1 MWLISIGL
9 LSTDLGSSLIFGRTV
24 FAIALG
30 MAYFLCLFVISFSSD
45 DNLEKN
51 RTIKGVLLIGFIVN
65 LILIFSPL
73 VIFSL
78 KPNITQFELPLP
90 SFNYGIYL
98 YAFYLVF
105 ALILIIKTLITT
117 SKKSDNNKI
126 RKQAKYIGVAL
137 MLFAIFSIMGNL
149 ALPLITGDVKTAQY
163 APFAVL
169 LMNTIITYTVIRH
182 KFLDIKPVIVRSLAY
197 IISLISIATI
207 YVLLL
212 LIIGRILLDL
222 NLSSVQIT
230 LLGLVGLFIAFSFQY
245 IKSFFDK
252 IALQFFYDDIYNPQ
266 EIINAINNI
275 LVNTQD
281 IEKILTDS
289 AKLITNQLKISY
301 LDYYID
307 KHAII
312 NFHTVGQNK
321 AIFVTKDWDD
331 IYSYLEKQKNIKIAT
346 ANNTVLPK
354 SLSLKMS
361 HINSECIVKML
372 VSDELV
378 GYVVVGPKLNGS
390 SYTAQDY
397 KLFKILS
404 DSVAIAVQN
413 ALRLKEIEQF
423 ANTLQEKIND
433 ATTELQITNEK
444 LRSLDEAKD
453 EFISMASHQLRT
465 PLTSIKG
472 YISMMLDGD
481 VGTMTKQQKDFLNQ
495 AFMSSQK
502 MVYLISDLLNVSRL
516 KTGKFFIDRSDVYLP
531 RLINDELAQ
540 LKIAA
545 KDREINLR
553 FKKPDEFP
561 VLKLDETKTMQ
572 VIMNFIDNAIYYSKK
587 GDDIIIELKTD
598 DNYAIFTVSD
608 TGIGVP
614 KKEQHNLFTKFYRA
628 ENAKKARPDGTGLGL
643 FMAKK
648 VIVAQG
654 GTLIFKS
661 IEGKGSTFGFKF
673 PV

>member
-1 MWLISIGL
+1 
-9 LSTDLGSSLIFGRTV
+9 
-24 FAIALG
+24 
-30 MAYFLCLFVISFSSD
+30 
-45 DNLEKN
+45 
-51 RTIKGVLLIGFIVN
+51 
-65 LILIFSPL
+65 
-73 VIFSL
+73 
-78 KPNITQFELPLP
+78 
-90 SFNYGIYL
+90 
-98 YAFYLVF
+98 
-105 ALILIIKTLITT
+105 
-117 SKKSDNNKI
+117 
-126 RKQAKYIGVAL
+126 
-137 MLFAIFSIMGNL
+137 
-149 ALPLITGDVKTAQY
+149 
-163 APFAVL
+163 
-169 LMNTIITYTVIRH
+169 
-182 KFLDIKPVIVRSLAY
+182 
-197 IISLISIATI
+197 
-207 YVLLL
+207 
-212 LIIGRILLDL
+212 
-222 NLSSVQIT
+222 
-230 LLGLVGLFIAFSFQY
+230 
-245 IKSFFDK
+245 
-252 IALQFFYDDIYNPQ
+252 
-266 EIINAINNI
+266 
-275 LVNTQD
+275 
-281 IEKILTDS
+281 
-289 AKLITNQLKISY
+289 
-301 LDYYID
+301 
-307 KHAII
+307 
-312 NFHTVGQNK
+312 
-321 AIFVTKDWDD
+321 
-331 IYSYLEKQKNIKIAT
+331 
-346 ANNTVLPK
+346 
-354 SLSLKMS
+354 MS